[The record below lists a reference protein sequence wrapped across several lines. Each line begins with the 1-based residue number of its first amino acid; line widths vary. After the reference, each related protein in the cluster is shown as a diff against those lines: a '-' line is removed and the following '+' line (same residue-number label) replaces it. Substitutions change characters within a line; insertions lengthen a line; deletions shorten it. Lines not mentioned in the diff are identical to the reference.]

1 MSAPRVR
8 LIHADAVIVG
18 DGSAILDAAVVLEGA
33 RVLDVGPAD
42 EVFPRAT
49 GALIERL
56 HGVLLP
62 ALVNAHA
69 HVELSGLRGAGL
81 SGAGFVPW
89 LASMQ
94 AARFEQL
101 DEERDAA
108 IDQAIAELVSA
119 GVAGVGEVTND
130 LLAVPRLARA
140 LLTTV
145 FHEVFS
151 LSAELGRKRLVGM
164 AEQRAALEGAFSG
177 PAARTLR
184 YAVVPHALYSTHPDL
199 VRAALALAPEGA
211 PLTIHLAEHPAE
223 RAFLADGGGPLRR
236 FFLDRGLAAALDA
249 FPIPGLGPVAYAR
262 DLGLLREGAALVHL
276 ADARPEELDLVAA
289 SGAIAV
295 LCPRSNLHIETRLPP
310 LAAMLERGVSLALGT
325 DSLASSPSLDPLA
338 DARALHER
346 FPDAPAAALIAA
358 VTSGGAR
365 AIGWGASLG
374 LLAKGRAPGV
384 LHVAPTAAAPFAADA
399 PDLDPSA
406 WLLRA
411 HKAPR
416 RWLARPAELTGEHP

>member
-1 MSAPRVR
+1 VR

-18 DGSAILDAAVVLEGA
+18 DGSAIRDAAIVLEGP
-33 RVLDVGPAD
+33 RVLDLGPAGD
-42 EVFPRAT
+42 VMARAT
-49 GALIERL
+49 GALVERV
-56 HGVLLP
+56 HGVVMP

-69 HVELSGLRGAGL
+69 HVELSGLKGAAV

-94 AARFEQL
+94 AARFEQI

-108 IDQAIAELVSA
+108 IDHAIAELVAA

-130 LLAVPRLARA
+130 LLAIPRLARS

-151 LSAELGRKRLVGM
+151 LSLELGQKRLVSM
-164 AEQRAALEGAFSG
+164 AAQRASLDALFASS
-177 PAARTLR
+177 PTLR
-184 YAVVPHALYSTHPDL
+184 YAVVPHALYATHPEL
-199 VRAALALAPEGA
+199 VRAIVRENAASASSGSDA
-211 PLTIHLAEHPAE
+211 PLTIHLAEHAAE

-236 FFLDRGLAAALDA
+236 FFLERGLAASLDA
-249 FPIPGLGPVAYAR
+249 FPIPGKGPVAHAR
-262 DLGLLREGAALVHL
+262 DLGLLRPGAALVHL
-276 ADARPEELDLVAA
+276 TDARPEELDLVAA

-310 LAAMLERGVSLALGT
+310 LAAMLERGVPIALGT

-346 FPDAPAAALIAA
+346 FPDASAATLVAAA
-358 VTSGGAR
+358 TSGGAR
-365 AIGWGASLG
+365 AIGWGGSLG
-374 LLAKGRAPGV
+374 VLAKGRAPGV
-384 LHVAPTAAAPFAADA
+384 LHVAPTSTVPFAADA
-399 PDLDPSA
+399 LDLDPSA

-416 RWLARPAELTGEHP
+416 RWLARPAELTGERP